1 MARYR
6 DAKCRLCRRE
16 GMKLF
21 LKGARCFTDKCAIER
36 RNYPPGQ
43 HGLNRGK
50 LTPFGVQ
57 LREKQKAKRIYGVL
71 ESQFRTYFQWAE
83 AQKGV
88 TGENLLRLLELRLD
102 NVVHRLGFAASRREG
117 RQMVAHG
124 HFQVNG
130 RKVSVPSY
138 LVKVGDVVQLR
149 STSKLGARLDDN
161 LNAGRGQ
168 VPQWLEVDPNE
179 KKGTVRSLPL
189 RDDIQIPVA
198 ERLIVEPF
206 EKGYALTVGNSLRR
220 TLLSIVP
227 GAAVSWVK
235 IDGVRNV
242 DARIPGVTESTID
255 VLLNIRKL
263 TVQVPSG
270 EPKVLRLEVTGPKAV
285 TGADV
290 PETEVEIV
298 NPEVPLFT
306 LESATTVVMD
316 LGVGVGRGYEA
327 ADRKTSPPPAEING
341 RAVWGGR

>member
-50 LTPFGVQ
+50 LTAFGVQ

-71 ESQFRTYFQWAE
+71 EMQFRRYFHGAE
-83 AQKGV
+83 RERGI
-88 TGENLLRLLELRLD
+88 TGENLLKQLERRLD

-149 STSKLGARLDDN
+149 STSKMQARLDEN
-161 LNAGRGQ
+161 MNAGRGQ
-168 VPQWLEVDPNE
+168 VPQWLELDVNE
-179 KKGTVRSLPL
+179 RRGVVRSFPL
-189 RDDIQIPVA
+189 REDIQVPLT
-198 ERLIVEPF
+198 EQLIVELYS
-206 EKGYALTVGNSLRR
+206 K
-220 TLLSIVP
+220 
-227 GAAVSWVK
+227 
-235 IDGVRNV
+235 
-242 DARIPGVTESTID
+242 
-255 VLLNIRKL
+255 
-263 TVQVPSG
+263 
-270 EPKVLRLEVTGPKAV
+270 
-285 TGADV
+285 
-290 PETEVEIV
+290 
-298 NPEVPLFT
+298 
-306 LESATTVVMD
+306 
-316 LGVGVGRGYEA
+316 
-327 ADRKTSPPPAEING
+327 
-341 RAVWGGR
+341 